1 MLSRVISHDTQASS
15 GERKAVVP
23 PGHTQRLAELGGT
36 RAEVA
41 VSDARA
47 SAPPPHRC
55 QSLERLERA
64 DQNCGGEPRALPHP
78 VSAPR
83 HPLSEKKVPGA
94 PAPQQAG
101 VASRAAGAGSG

>member
-41 VSDARA
+41 VSDACA
-47 SAPPPHRC
+47 AAPPPHRC

-64 DQNCGGEPRALPHP
+64 DQNCGGEPGALRNRVQATWDHICEIEVTRA
-78 VSAPR
+78 
-83 HPLSEKKVPGA
+83 
-94 PAPQQAG
+94 
-101 VASRAAGAGSG
+101 RAADHAGIT